1 MKESFVIPIKW
12 RKRFKNLKPEDGYNL
27 LMNLFNHEAGEDEK
41 YLELSDAA
49 DMAFDEMTE
58 YLDYNSDKYDKK
70 CAKNRENANK
80 RWNHNKRNDSVDNES
95 GEDIKSSGQQD
106 EKKRNG
112 RSPNVKEKE
121 RPDNET
127 CKGSN
132 ETCKGSNETCEGSI
146 ETCEG
151 SSPEKT
157 DQKMEPCEAVNNEI
171 VASDNRA
178 DNANVC
184 ERISKN
190 ANHADYDFEYD
201 FESEYEYEKEK
212 GAKAPKEKAR
222 ARYFDNGW
230 LNERYKDWIAYKERL
245 GDPLSSRQ
253 KINASIERLTN
264 HSRDSSGNFDPV
276 IAVKVIKQAM
286 DNGWQNFFPLDKP
299 RARSGTKDANKFI
312 DFSQRSYSQDQLQAI
327 EMAARG

>member
-1 MKESFVIPIKW
+1 MKESFVVPIKW
-12 RKRFKNLKPEDGYNL
+12 RKRFKKLKPEDGYNL
-27 LMNLFNHEAGEDEK
+27 LMNLFNHEAGEDEE
-41 YLELSDAA
+41 YLELSEAA

-58 YLDYNSDKYDKK
+58 YLDYNNDKWEKK

-80 RWNHNKRNDSVDNES
+80 RWSRDKRDDNEDAGS
-95 GEDIKSSGQQD
+95 KEEIKSSGQQD
-106 EKKRNG
+106 EKKRSG
-112 RSPNVKEKE
+112 SSPKTKGKE
-121 RPDNET
+121 RPDN
-127 CKGSN
+127 
-132 ETCKGSNETCEGSI
+132 

-157 DQKMEPCEAVNNEI
+157 EPEIEPSESVNAET
-171 VASDNRA
+171 VASDNRV
-178 DNANVC
+178 DNANAC
-184 ERISKN
+184 ERIIEN
-190 ANHADYDFEYD
+190 ANYAEYD
-201 FESEYEYEKEK
+201 SEYEFEFESEYEHDKEK

-230 LNERYKDWIAYKERL
+230 LNEKYKDWIAYKERL

-286 DNGWQNFFPLDKP
+286 DNGWQNFYPLDKP
-299 RARSGTKDANKFI
+299 RARSGTKDTNKFI
-312 DFSQRSYSQDQLQAI
+312 DFSQRSYSQDQLRAI